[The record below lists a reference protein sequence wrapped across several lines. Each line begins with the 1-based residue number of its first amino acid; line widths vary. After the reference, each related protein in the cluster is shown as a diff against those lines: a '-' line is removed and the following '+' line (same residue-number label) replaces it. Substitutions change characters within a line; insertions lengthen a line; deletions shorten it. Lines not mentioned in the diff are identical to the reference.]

1 MTFGQI
7 SNRFS
12 YLLTFLWLYVIFITF
27 IHFNLLIFTF
37 IFLFS
42 FDFFNSNFRQDFVAT
57 SSRSFKAIFITL
69 NKGYV

>member
-12 YLLTFLWLYVIFITF
+12 YLLTFLWLYVILITF

-42 FDFFNSNFRQDFVAT
+42 FDFFIQILD
-57 SSRSFKAIFITL
+57 KML
-69 NKGYV
+69 